1 MQQRK
6 YFIIILLIAIITG
19 GTGCKKFLNV
29 NPVDSMSGNNFWK
42 SKDDVEKFVTGTYIL
57 LRNYTCMDGYSLLV
71 MADYRCTAW
80 IPSTQGTGRTYI
92 SDLNNNRIKSILSS
106 TASWAGEYDN
116 FSQSINQ
123 FGFKNMSDW
132 GYMYRIITAT
142 NTILANIDSKDI
154 VDISDEDRNRYKAE
168 ATFIRSLTYF
178 LMVRHWGDV
187 PYVTDPSDEV
197 PHERM
202 NQVEVFKNC
211 LTALNA
217 TKNSL
222 PWTYADPTMRG
233 VRAMRG
239 GALALM
245 MEMNMWMACFD
256 DGNAKAYYEQ
266 TVSLGNE
273 LIGQNGGAYELLP
286 IDNYKEIFKGTS
298 KESLFEI
305 GQDYNYGETFGL
317 MATIADIVLRTPYKK
332 NVNVTYLYYA
342 TPYLMQLY
350 APENNGQSD
359 KRVDLWFEE
368 PTMYNNTGQF
378 VFKKFLNTF
387 ATQQETENPN
397 DAKILFRYVDA
408 YLLRAEALERL
419 GRFSEAVADVNVIRN
434 RAGAELF
441 TGLET
446 NQYGQL
452 LSDAIWWERER
463 ELMGE
468 SATFYDLVRTKRI
481 LSGQYTPFP
490 ITYDEFLNGAWTY
503 PIHQNVLVGN
513 PKIKPNQFWM

>member
-1 MQQRK
+1 MQRRT
-6 YFIIILLIAIITG
+6 YLLMLLLMAGLVT

-42 SKDDVEKFVTGTYIL
+42 SKDDVEKFTTGAYIL
-57 LRNYTCMDGYSLLV
+57 LRNYTCMDGYSLLA

-80 IPSTQGTGRTYI
+80 IPSTLGTGRLYI
-92 SDLNNNRIKSILSS
+92 GDLNNNRVRSLINTVGGTS
-106 TASWAGEYDN
+106 GVYGN

-123 FGFKNMSDW
+123 FGFQNMSNW
-132 GYMYRIITAT
+132 GYMYQIVTSA
-142 NTILANIDSKDI
+142 NTIIANIDSKDI
-154 VDISDEDRNRYKAE
+154 TDITDQERKQYKAE
-168 ATFIRSLTYF
+168 AIFLRSLTYF

-187 PYVTDPSDEV
+187 PYITDPSDDT

-202 NQVEVFKNC
+202 NQVEVLKNC
-211 LTALNA
+211 IAALKE
-217 TKNSL
+217 TKNDL
-222 PWTYADPTMRG
+222 PWTYADPTLRG

-256 DGNAKAYYEQ
+256 EANDKAYYEQ
-266 TVSLGNE
+266 TVSLGTE
-273 LIGQNGGAYELLP
+273 LIGQNEGSYELLP
-286 IDNYKEIFKGTS
+286 LENFKEIFKGSS

-305 GQDYNYGETFGL
+305 GQDYNFGETFGL

-350 APENNGQSD
+350 EPEMNGQID
-359 KRVDLWFEE
+359 KRIDNWFEQ
-368 PTMYNNTGQF
+368 PNMYNNTGQF

-408 YLLRAEALERL
+408 FLLRAEALEKL
-419 GRFSEAVADVNVIRN
+419 GRYAEAVADVNVVRN
-434 RAGAELF
+434 RAGAELY

-446 NQYGQL
+446 NQFGQQ

-468 SATFYDLVRTKRI
+468 SSTFYDLVRTKRI

-490 ITYDEFLNGAWTY
+490 ITYDEFLNGACTY
-503 PIHQNVLVGN
+503 PIHPDVMLAN
-513 PKIKPNQFWM
+513 PKIKPNPYWM